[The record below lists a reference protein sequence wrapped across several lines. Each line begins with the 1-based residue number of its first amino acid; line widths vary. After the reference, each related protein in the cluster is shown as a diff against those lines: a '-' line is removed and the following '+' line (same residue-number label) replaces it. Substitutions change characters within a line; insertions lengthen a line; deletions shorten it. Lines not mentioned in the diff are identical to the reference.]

1 MLPATMNVVSTD
13 TLTVTDN
20 RTGRT
25 FEIPIENG
33 AIRTAELTAALN
45 GGAQWG
51 IVLYDPGF
59 PHTASC
65 KSAITSID
73 VERGVLEHRGYRI
86 EELCERS
93 TYLELAY
100 LLIEG
105 ELPTAAQYE
114 HWMHELSVRKFVDE
128 NVKSFIEGFRYD
140 AHPMAVLAASVGALS
155 SFYADAGNV
164 HDEEARELQVL
175 RLVAKL
181 PTLCAYALRHGEGR
195 PYVLPSDEL
204 SYTANLLSMMFRM
217 SELRY
222 MSDPRR
228 ERALD
233 VLLMVHADHE
243 QSAATTAVR
252 AVGSTSADPYA
263 AVAAGVA
270 ALSSPMRGWADR
282 DVLRMLRRI
291 ERPENVATFLERVRS
306 GEERLSGFGHGVYR
320 SRDPRAEILRR
331 QLDTFYEDRP
341 RDPLLAVADELALQ
355 VGQDEE
361 FRSRR
366 LFPNVDLF
374 TGLTYQAIGIPEAMF
389 GVMFALA
396 RTAGWIAQW
405 REMVLDPE
413 QGAVRPRQVYVG
425 PNSRTYLPL
434 AQRG

>member
-1 MLPATMNVVSTD
+1 MVPATIRAVRQNS
-13 TLTVTDN
+13 LTITDN
-20 RTGRT
+20 RTGAT
-25 FEIPIENG
+25 YDVAIEHG
-33 AIRTAELTAALN
+33 AIRAIELTAGLQD
-45 GGAQWG
+45 GDGKG

-65 KSAITSID
+65 RSAITHID
-73 VERGVLEHRGYRI
+73 PELGVLEHRGYRI
-86 EELCERS
+86 EALCERS
-93 TYLELAY
+93 TYLELSY
-100 LLIEG
+100 LLIYG
-105 ELPTAAQYE
+105 ELPTAEQYQ
-114 HWMHELSVRKFVDE
+114 HWMHEISVRKFVHE
-128 NVKSFIEGFRYD
+128 NVKSFVQGFRYD

-155 SFYADAGNV
+155 SFYADAGDV
-164 HDEEARELQVL
+164 HQQEARELQVV
-175 RLVAKL
+175 RLLAKM
-181 PTLCAYALRHGEGR
+181 PTLAAWAYRHGEGR
-195 PYVLPSDEL
+195 PYVLPSDDL
-204 SYTANLLSMMFRM
+204 GYTANLLSMMFRM

-222 MSDPRR
+222 DGDPHR

-263 AVAAGVA
+263 AIAAGVG
-270 ALSSPMRGWADR
+270 ALSSPMRGSADR

-291 ERPENVATFLERVRS
+291 ERPENVTGFLERVRT

-320 SRDPRAEILRR
+320 SHDPRADILRR
-331 QLDTFYEDRP
+331 QLNALYVEQP
-341 RDPLLAVADELALQ
+341 ADPLVAVADELARQ
-355 VGQDEE
+355 VGEDDEL
-361 FRSRR
+361 RSRR

-374 TGLTYQAIGIPEAMF
+374 TGLTYRAIGIPESMF

-425 PNSRTYLPL
+425 PRDREYLPL
-434 AQRG
+434 ARRP

>member
-1 MLPATMNVVSTD
+1 MLPATMHAVSPD
-13 TLTVTDN
+13 TVTVTDN
-20 RTGRT
+20 RTGRS
-25 FEIPIENG
+25 FQVPIEQG
-33 AIRTAELTAALN
+33 AIRAAELTVGLN
-45 GGAQWG
+45 GGTQWG

-73 VERGVLEHRGYRI
+73 VECGLLEHRGYTI

-100 LLIEG
+100 LLIQG
-105 ELPTAAQYE
+105 ELPTSAQYE
-114 HWMHELSVRKFVDE
+114 HWLHEISVRKFVDE
-128 NVKSFIEGFRYD
+128 NVKSFIGGFRYD

-164 HDEEARELQVL
+164 HDEEARQLQVV
-175 RLVAKL
+175 RLLAKL
-181 PTLCAYALRHGEGR
+181 PTLSAYALRHGDGR
-195 PYVLPSDEL
+195 PYVLPSDDL
-204 SYTANLLSMMFRM
+204 GYTANLLSMMFRM
-217 SELRY
+217 SELSY
-222 MSDPRR
+222 AGDPRR

-263 AVAAGVA
+263 AVAAGIA
-270 ALSSPMRGWADR
+270 ALSSPMRGSADR

-291 ERPENVATFLERVRS
+291 ERPENVAAFLERVRA
-306 GEERLSGFGHGVYR
+306 GDERLSGFGHLVYR

-331 QLDTFYEDRP
+331 ELDAFYEARQ

-355 VGQDEE
+355 VGGDEE
-361 FRSRR
+361 FRARR

-374 TGLTYQAIGIPEAMF
+374 TGLTYQAIGIPESMF

-425 PNSRTYLPL
+425 SSSRAYVPL
-434 AQRG
+434 AKRS